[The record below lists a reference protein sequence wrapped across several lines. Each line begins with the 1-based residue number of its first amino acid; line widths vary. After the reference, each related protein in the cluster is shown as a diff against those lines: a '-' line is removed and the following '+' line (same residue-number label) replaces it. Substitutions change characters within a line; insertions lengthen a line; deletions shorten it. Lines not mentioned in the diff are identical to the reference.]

1 MRYNKLGDSGLLVS
15 ELSFGAWVTFQVR
28 CAPTA
33 GSTGGRAR
41 TARGQKVSVSGLGR
55 AVRTGRVPMRTRRG
69 YLPHDGQ
76 C

>member
-1 MRYNKLGDSGLLVS
+1 MRLLVLCTGES
-15 ELSFGAWVTFQVR
+15 GGREALGRVEVR
-28 CAPTA
+28 RAPTA